1 MLSRI
6 QYISH
11 GDTVEE
17 QKKNILDALEAG
29 CKMIQVRFKNGSKH
43 AILEVATQ
51 ARVWCTYGNALLII
65 NDSVEIAREVDA
77 DGVHLG
83 LTDSSV
89 AEARSILGSTKIIG
103 GTANTLE
110 DVLQRINEKCD
121 YVGLGPLR
129 FTSTKA
135 KLSPLL
141 GFEGYQR
148 VAKELEMVGLSIPI
162 YAIGGIVRNDVELL
176 KKIGV
181 YGIAVSGMISDS
193 SDKMTLIS
201 EIEQKLSY
209 A

>member
-29 CKMIQVRFKNGSKH
+29 CKMIQVRFKNGSKY
-43 AILEVATQ
+43 AVLEVATQ
-51 ARVWCTYGNALLII
+51 ARVWCTYGNAMLII
-65 NDSVEIAREVDA
+65 NDSVEIAKEVDA

-89 AEARSILGSTKIIG
+89 AEARSILGPTKIIG

-148 VAKELEMVGLSIPI
+148 VAKELEMLDLSIPI

-193 SDKMTLIS
+193 TDKMTLIS

>member
-11 GDTVEE
+11 GDTIEA
-17 QKKNILDALEAG
+17 QKKNILNALEAG
-29 CKMIQVRFKNGSKH
+29 CKMVQLRFKSGSTD
-43 AILEVATQ
+43 AIQEVAKQ
-51 ARVWCTYGNALLII
+51 AKTWCTYANALLII
-65 NDSVEIAREVDA
+65 NDSIEIAKAVDA

-83 LTDSSV
+83 LTDASI
-89 AEARSILGSTKIIG
+89 EDARKALGPSRIIG

-110 DVLQRINEKCD
+110 DVLQRIRENCD

-129 FTSTKA
+129 FTATKE

-148 VAKELEMVGLSIPI
+148 IIKELEILGLSIPI
-162 YAIGGIVRNDVELL
+162 YAIGGIVQNDVELL
-176 KKIGV
+176 RKTGV
-181 YGIAVSGMISDS
+181 YGIAVSGMLSEAADR
-193 SDKMTLIS
+193 KTLVS
-201 EIEQKLSY
+201 EIDQTWNY

>member
-11 GDTVEE
+11 GNTVEE

-29 CKMIQVRFKNGSKH
+29 CKMIQVRFKNGSQH
-43 AILEVATQ
+43 AVLEVATQ

-65 NDSVEIAREVDA
+65 NDSIEIAKEVDA

-89 AEARSILGSTKIIG
+89 EEARNILGTTKIIG

-110 DVLQRINEKCD
+110 DVLQRIKEKCD

-129 FTSTKA
+129 YTSTKE

-148 VAKELEMVGLSIPI
+148 VAKELDMLGLSIPI

-176 KKIGV
+176 KKIGI

-193 SDKMTLIS
+193 ADKMTLIS

>member
-1 MLSRI
+1 MLSKI

-17 QKKNILDALEAG
+17 QKTNILNALEAG
-29 CKMIQVRFKNGSKH
+29 CKLIQVRFKNGSKEQV
-43 AILEVATQ
+43 LEVAKQ
-51 ARVWCTYGNALLII
+51 ARMWCKQASALLII
-65 NDSVEIAREVDA
+65 NDSIEITKEVDA

-83 LTDSSV
+83 LTDTSIE
-89 AEARSILGSTKIIG
+89 EARKVLGSSKIIG

-110 DVLQRINEKCD
+110 DVLQRIREKCD

-129 FTSTKA
+129 FTSTKE

-148 VAKELEMVGLSIPI
+148 ISKELELLGLSIPI
-162 YAIGGIVRNDVELL
+162 YAIGGIVQGDVQLL
-176 KKIGV
+176 IRTGV
-181 YGIAVSGMISDS
+181 YGIAVSGMISEA
-193 SDKMTLIS
+193 SDRRALIS
-201 EIEQKLSY
+201 EIDKIVNY

>member
-11 GDTVEE
+11 GETIEE

-29 CKMIQVRFKNGSKH
+29 CKMIQVRFKNGSRT
-43 AILEVATQ
+43 AILDVARQ

-65 NDSVEIAREVDA
+65 NDSIEIAKEVDA

-83 LTDSSV
+83 LTDTPVSD
-89 AEARSILGSTKIIG
+89 ARKLLGPTKIIG

-110 DVLQRINEKCD
+110 DVLQRITEKCD

-129 FTSTKA
+129 FTTTKE

-148 VAKELEMVGLSIPI
+148 VAKELEMLGLSIPI

-193 SDKMTLIS
+193 SDKVTLIS

>member
-17 QKKNILDALEAG
+17 QKKNILDALEGG
-29 CKMIQVRFKNGSKH
+29 CKMIQVRFKNASKE
-43 AILEVATQ
+43 AVLDVAGQ
-51 ARVWCTYGNALLII
+51 ARIWCTYGNATLII
-65 NDSVEIAREVDA
+65 NDSIEITKEVDA

-89 AEARSILGSTKIIG
+89 EEARKILGATKIIG

-110 DVLQRINEKCD
+110 DVLQRIREKCD

-129 FTSTKA
+129 FTTTKE

-148 VAKELEMVGLSIPI
+148 VVKELEIAGLSIPI

-176 KKIGV
+176 KKTGV
-181 YGIAVSGMISDS
+181 YGIAVSGMISNS
-193 SDKMTLIS
+193 TDKTNLIS
-201 EIEQKLSY
+201 EIEQTLSY

>member
-17 QKKNILDALEAG
+17 QKKNILNALEAG
-29 CKMIQVRFKNGSKH
+29 CKMIQVRFKNGSKE
-43 AILEVATQ
+43 AVLDVARQ
-51 ARVWCTYGNALLII
+51 ARVWCTYANAHLII
-65 NDSVEIAREVDA
+65 NDSIEITKEVDA

-83 LTDSSV
+83 LTDASV
-89 AEARSILGSTKIIG
+89 EDARKILGSAKIIG

-110 DVLQRINEKCD
+110 DVLQRIREKCD
-121 YVGLGPLR
+121 YVGLGPFR
-129 FTSTKA
+129 FTSTKV
-135 KLSPLL
+135 KLSQLL
-141 GFEGYQR
+141 GFVGYQR
-148 VAKELEMVGLSIPI
+148 VAKELEMAGLSIPI

-176 KKIGV
+176 KKTGV
-181 YGIAVSGMISDS
+181 YGIAVSGMISNS
-193 SDKMTLIS
+193 ADKTTLIS

>member
-29 CKMIQVRFKNGSKH
+29 CKMIQVRFKNGSRT
-43 AILEVATQ
+43 AILDVARQ
-51 ARVWCTYGNALLII
+51 SRVWCTYGNALLII
-65 NDSVEIAREVDA
+65 NDSIEIAKEVDA

-83 LTDSSV
+83 LTDAPV
-89 AEARSILGSTKIIG
+89 QDARKLLGSAKIIG
-103 GTANTLE
+103 GTANTIE
-110 DVLQRINEKCD
+110 DVLQRIHEKCD
-121 YVGLGPLR
+121 YIGLGPLR
-129 FTSTKA
+129 FTSTKE

-148 VAKELEMVGLSIPI
+148 VAKELEMLGLSIPI

-176 KKIGV
+176 KKIGI

-193 SDKMTLIS
+193 EEKAHIVS
-201 EIEQKLSY
+201 EIEKTLG
-209 A
+209 

>member
-11 GDTVEE
+11 GETVEE
-17 QKKNILDALEAG
+17 QKQNILNALEAG
-29 CKMIQVRFKNGSKH
+29 CKMVQLRFKNGSKE
-43 AILEVATQ
+43 AVLDVARQ
-51 ARVWCTYGNALLII
+51 ARVWCTYGNAQLII
-65 NDSVEIAREVDA
+65 NDSIEIAKEVDA

-89 AEARSILGSTKIIG
+89 AEARKILGSAKIIG

-110 DVLQRINEKCD
+110 DVLQRIREKCD

-129 FTSTKA
+129 FTSTKE

-176 KKIGV
+176 KKTGV
-181 YGIAVSGMISDS
+181 YGIAVSGMISNS
-193 SDKMTLIS
+193 TDKTTLIS
-201 EIEQKLSY
+201 EIEQTLSY